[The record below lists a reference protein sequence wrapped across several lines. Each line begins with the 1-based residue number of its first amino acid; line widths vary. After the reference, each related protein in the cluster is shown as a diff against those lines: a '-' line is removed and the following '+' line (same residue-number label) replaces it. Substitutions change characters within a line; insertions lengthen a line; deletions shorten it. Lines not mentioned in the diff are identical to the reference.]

1 MYYKQPDFDDLNAQN
16 RRDTYYGRTLSPVN
30 RLDTNLLSESAN
42 EFADKT
48 KLVDT
53 GHSNSG
59 KDSIVIFQ
67 H

>member
-30 RLDTNLLSESAN
+30 RLDTNLLSESGN

-53 GHSNSG
+53 GHSNSRKG
-59 KDSIVIFQ
+59 SIAIFQ